1 MNRITAV
8 ISAKGGVGKT
18 TITANLGLALHQSGR
33 ETILVDGDFKNPNLA
48 LHLGILEYSYN
59 FQDVLERGGNILEAL
74 HIHKTGLRII
84 PSSLSLKH
92 TEIVIKKFRELFQN
106 IKGHILVDSPP
117 GLGEDV
123 ISLMKASDDV
133 IIVTTPEIPAITD
146 ALKSIEIARNM
157 EKKIRGIIVNRTG
170 RKKYEIRPEEIAAVS
185 GLQILGVVPEDENVL
200 KSVMH
205 KTPILEFNPYSN
217 ASIAIRKIASEMTG
231 EEYQKPRFLRLKRLI
246 FRT

>member
-1 MNRITAV
+1 MNRITTI

-18 TITANLGLALHQSGR
+18 TVTANLGLALHQSGR

-92 TEIVIKKFRELFQN
+92 VEIAIKKFRELFQN
-106 IKGHILVDSPP
+106 IKGHILVDSSP

-123 ISLMKASDDV
+123 ISLMKASDDL
-133 IIVTTPEIPAITD
+133 IIVTTPEIPAVTD

-157 EKKIRGIIVNRTG
+157 QKKIRGIIVNRHG
-170 RKKYEIRPEEIAAVS
+170 RKKYEISAEEISAISNLPV
-185 GLQILGVVPEDENVL
+185 LGVIPEDENVL
-200 KSVMH
+200 KSVMC
-205 KTPILEFNPYSN
+205 KTPVIEFNPYSN
-217 ASIAIRKIASEMTG
+217 ASIAIRKIASKITG
-231 EEYQKPRFLRLKRLI
+231 EKYQKPKFLMLKRLI